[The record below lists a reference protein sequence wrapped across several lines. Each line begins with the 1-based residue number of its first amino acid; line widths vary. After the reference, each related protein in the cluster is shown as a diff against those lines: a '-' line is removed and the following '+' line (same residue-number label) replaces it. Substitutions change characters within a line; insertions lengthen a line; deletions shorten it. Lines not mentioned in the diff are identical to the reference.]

1 MIPQPGQSKVEE
13 PPKTTRPR
21 LPATADSLLAIAV
34 LLAIW
39 KLGALYVDREIILPA
54 PERVFQ
60 VFWGLLQSARFLT
73 ALAATAARGLLA
85 FTIALTLGSL
95 TGFLGGLSPRL
106 QRWLQPSLLVI
117 KATPVLAI
125 VLLAMIWFPST
136 LVPVFS
142 AVIMS
147 YPIVATEISAGV
159 RSVDRRLVEM
169 AKLFRVAWL
178 HTTLH
183 IRIPAAAPH
192 ILAAARNALGLSW
205 KVVVAGE
212 VLSQPLHALG
222 TGMQNARIMLET
234 SEVFAWAAAGILL
247 CALSDGIFDLLALA
261 FRRKKVTG

>member
-95 TGFLGGLSPRL
+95 TGFL
-106 QRWLQPSLLVI
+106 
-117 KATPVLAI
+117 
-125 VLLAMIWFPST
+125 
-136 LVPVFS
+136 
-142 AVIMS
+142 
-147 YPIVATEISAGV
+147 
-159 RSVDRRLVEM
+159 
-169 AKLFRVAWL
+169 
-178 HTTLH
+178 
-183 IRIPAAAPH
+183 
-192 ILAAARNALGLSW
+192 
-205 KVVVAGE
+205 
-212 VLSQPLHALG
+212 
-222 TGMQNARIMLET
+222 
-234 SEVFAWAAAGILL
+234 
-247 CALSDGIFDLLALA
+247 
-261 FRRKKVTG
+261 